1 MEDVSKQNTETTG
14 APQLKKKLGTLG
26 VKPVKVKA
34 LMRDKFAFATFRN
47 EEERED
53 AIKKI
58 NGFVW
63 KGNTLKA
70 KKAKPTADPLLMKRK
85 LAQDDGGEPA
95 EKKGKVETEEDQLPV
110 GIRSEHNGKFCELL
124 EIKPSPVLENYRN
137 KCEFTIG
144 KDINGLDNT
153 VGFRY
158 GQYRQGTSRVGE
170 PDNVTIIP
178 ESMKNVVKSFQAF
191 IRSTEYGAFNPE
203 NHEGHWK
210 MLTVRTCQGP
220 GVLVIAD
227 FHPQNLSQDS
237 IQKVKEDLKN
247 YFGSGPGSGV
257 GVTSLFF
264 RLSDKTSSNDVEHV
278 LGEKNIEE
286 DLLGMK
292 FKISPNA
299 FFQVNTL
306 AAEVLYKL
314 VADWCNVSP
323 STTVL
328 DICCGTGTIG
338 LTLAKKVSS
347 VVGIEMC
354 QEAIKDAKCNA
365 QLNDIDNVR
374 YYCDK
379 AENVIGRVMKSVQS
393 SKHVVAVVDPP
404 RAGLNFKVVQTLR
417 GPRSRIK
424 HLVYV
429 SCNLRGASSNFIDL
443 TRKESKRLK
452 GVPFRPVKA
461 IPVDLFPQTNHCETV
476 ILFEREIPDTDITN
490 SPESP

>member
-1 MEDVSKQNTETTG
+1 
-14 APQLKKKLGTLG
+14 
-26 VKPVKVKA
+26 
-34 LMRDKFAFATFRN
+34 
-47 EEERED
+47 
-53 AIKKI
+53 
-58 NGFVW
+58 
-63 KGNTLKA
+63 
-70 KKAKPTADPLLMKRK
+70 
-85 LAQDDGGEPA
+85 
-95 EKKGKVETEEDQLPV
+95 
-110 GIRSEHNGKFCELL
+110 
-124 EIKPSPVLENYRN
+124 
-137 KCEFTIG
+137 
-144 KDINGLDNT
+144 
-153 VGFRY
+153 
-158 GQYRQGTSRVGE
+158 
-170 PDNVTIIP
+170 
-178 ESMKNVVKSFQAF
+178 
-191 IRSTEYGAFNPE
+191 
-203 NHEGHWK
+203 

-220 GVLVIAD
+220 GVLLIAD

-347 VVGIEMC
+347 VVGIEMG

-365 QLNDIDNVR
+365 QLNDINNVR